1 MHTLT
6 KILFALLFLSLVW
19 MVMLLSNDK
28 KRNAFVNS
36 MIYYKYNFIFFVV
49 CFLIIFPMNLVE
61 ELRKAV
67 NHVFKR

>member
-1 MHTLT
+1 
-6 KILFALLFLSLVW
+6 
-19 MVMLLSNDK
+19 MLLSNDK
-28 KRNAFVNS
+28 KRNAFVNA